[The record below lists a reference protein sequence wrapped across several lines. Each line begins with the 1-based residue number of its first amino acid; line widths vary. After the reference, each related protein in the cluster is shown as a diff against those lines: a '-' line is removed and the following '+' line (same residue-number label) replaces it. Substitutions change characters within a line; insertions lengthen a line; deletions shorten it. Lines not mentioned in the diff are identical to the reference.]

1 MATDEVPFDG
11 GRLRSWTND
20 DAPILVQ
27 AWADADIARW
37 NAVPPEPTLETATR
51 WISGVQE
58 RLEKRLSVDMV
69 VDACALGVVGEVGL
83 SGFSDAHQGALIGYW
98 LLPEG
103 RGQGLAGAAV
113 LAFTAWAHEAFGL
126 DVIVARCDESN
137 LASQAVA
144 RRAGFQNEGRDSS
157 GNQLWRSRTRG
168 G

>member
-1 MATDEVPFDG
+1 MVADKVLFEG
-11 GRLRSWTND
+11 GRLRSWTNA
-20 DAPILVQ
+20 DAPVLVQ
-27 AWADADIARW
+27 AWADTDIARW

-69 VDACALGVVGEVGL
+69 VDADALGVVGEVGL
-83 SGFSDAHQGALIGYW
+83 SGFSDAHQGAVIGYW
-98 LLPEG
+98 LLPAG
-103 RGQGLAGAAV
+103 RGQGFAAAAV
-113 LAFTAWAHEAFGL
+113 VAFTAWAHESFGL
-126 DVIVARCDESN
+126 DVIVARCHESN

-144 RRAGFQNEGRDSS
+144 RRAGFQNEARDSS